1 MKHLKIAK
9 MKRIK
14 FLTLGLMF
22 VTLAACNEKK
32 SAEKA
37 PEAAENPVVET
48 AVTTK
53 MNLVGSWELI
63 AIHTA
68 DTADTAD
75 KKLEDLFPGKKPTL
89 NFEGNAMVHGTDGCN
104 NITGEYEMKEN
115 NGIAI
120 GDKLAATRMFCEGV
134 ADFAFTKG
142 LTEVTSFEITES
154 ALLFKNGDQ
163 VVMEFK
169 QITPAIDQEVK

>member
-1 MKHLKIAK
+1 

-14 FLTLGLMF
+14 FLTLGLLF
-22 VTLAACNEKK
+22 ITVAACNEKK

-37 PEAAENPVVET
+37 LEAENAAVET
-48 AVTTK
+48 TVTTK

-63 AIHTA
+63 AIHT
-68 DTADTAD
+68 TDTAD
-75 KKLEDLFPGKKPTL
+75 KELEDLFPGKKPTL

-142 LTEVTSFEITES
+142 LTEVTSYEITES

-169 QITPAIDQEVK
+169 QITPVIDQEVK